1 VYNIISPCIYN
12 VYWGRMEDHVTESS
26 GLMISNVISMKLR
39 FVLLLNTFNS
49 NVFGVNE
56 YFERKLKKKI
66 HLIRLSFYKIN
77 FFNGTIFVS
86 RRSNISLLNIKL
98 F

>member
-1 VYNIISPCIYN
+1 MSPCIYN

-26 GLMISNVISMKLR
+26 GLMISNDRVISMKLR

-56 YFERKLKKKI
+56 YFERKFKK
-66 HLIRLSFYKIN
+66 N
-77 FFNGTIFVS
+77 TFN
-86 RRSNISLLNIKL
+86 L
-98 F
+98 FKFL